1 MSALVYGIAEGG
13 AVALIGAGLQRQPL
27 RGVCAGPLV
36 AIVSDHAGPAP
47 RPEPETLWEYEQIVE
62 RIADGRCMVPARFG
76 SVLDDD
82 EAVLE
87 MLRVRR
93 ERLLKVLRHT
103 RGAVELAL
111 RATWE
116 QPPEPEL
123 QTGTGYLRARLQLR
137 QRAREVAA
145 ELMPLGELSRGSRCA
160 LPARRDE
167 PLRCAY
173 LVDHEQVPDFT
184 ASLQQ
189 LDDRLAGVDLV
200 CTGPW
205 PPYSFAEE
213 VRE

>member
-1 MSALVYGIAEGG
+1 MSVLVYGIAERGTRPIRG
-13 AVALIGAGLQRQPL
+13 PGLQRHPL
-27 RGVCAGPLV
+27 RGVQADLLV

-62 RIADGRCMVPARFG
+62 RVADGHSMVPARFG
-76 SVLDDD
+76 SVVDDD

-93 ERLLKVLRHT
+93 ERLLEVLRHT

-116 QPPEPEL
+116 QPPEPES
-123 QTGTGYLRARLQLR
+123 QTGTGYLRARLELR

-145 ELMPLGELSRGSRCA
+145 ELMPLGDLSRASRCA
-160 LPARRDE
+160 LPARPDE

-189 LDDRLAGVDLV
+189 LDDRLAGVELV

-213 VRE
+213 VRG